1 MVEGH
6 LMWMDIYVLL
16 ESKQTGVLTGSIT
29 QPLHTCW
36 IVVSEEMQAVS
47 SGHKVDAMKVHSVG
61 PALCC
66 QSGLPPLLSL
76 ICQLYSTELTDI
88 CLMLHANSQTFVLCF
103 MLTNRHLS
111 HAASLSAH
119 LFAE

>member
-1 MVEGH
+1 
-6 LMWMDIYVLL
+6 MWMDIHTAF
-16 ESKQTGVLTGSIT
+16 ERKQSEALTGSIT
-29 QPLHTCW
+29 KPLHTCW
-36 IVVSEEMQAVS
+36 IVVSEEVQAVS

-66 QSGLPPLLSL
+66 QSSLPPLLSL
-76 ICQLYSTELTDI
+76 ICQLYSTASTDI
-88 CLMLHANSQTFVLCF
+88 CLMRHPNPPTFVLCF